1 MSIPEGICVDL
12 ETTLSGRVPDTVRP
26 KGQKRLETR
35 VLEIGASCWHKKVP
49 DYQVLVNPLH
59 GMCLETPEDMF
70 AALRDMHQR
79 PDATIGFWA
88 KVLARRAKTLTPAM
102 LNGMAPEIWERCT
115 VKNKARDFLRWF
127 NGGKGPEFKPEGEA
141 LAGLLEYTRKC
152 GETTWLAHN
161 GRSFDFKILQ
171 GVAERNG
178 LTIDHVQQADTLH
191 IFRKIDL
198 QVQSYSQPKL
208 YASLGLGVYNA
219 HVAIDD
225 ARALAK
231 ICQHVSSKG
240 PAKPTHGLAV
250 PVQKAPAKPTGPPYQ
265 KPAQK
270 AMMVMDIKGIGPKSR
285 DALLRLGIRT
295 TSQLKAHYDQKG
307 VDWLRRALPRGV
319 RWRVV
324 CQSLA
329 LVHKSSTSCAGGARS
344 RVRHALP
351 LV

>member
-12 ETTLSGRVPDTVRP
+12 ETTLGGRVPDTVRP

-35 VLEIGASCWHKKVP
+35 VLEIGATCWHKKVP

-59 GMCLETPEDMF
+59 GMRLKTPEDMF

-79 PDATIGFWA
+79 PDATIGFWS
-88 KVLARRAKTLTPAM
+88 KVLARRANTLTPAM
-102 LNGMAPEIWERCT
+102 LNGMAPDIWERCT

-127 NGGKGPEFKPEGEA
+127 NGEKGPVFKPEGEA
-141 LAGLLEYTRKC
+141 LVGLLQYTREH

-178 LTIDHVQQADTLH
+178 LDIGRVQQADTLH

-198 QVQSYSQPKL
+198 KVQSYSQPKL

-231 ICQHVSSKG
+231 ICQHVSAKAPTKSTG
-240 PAKPTHGLAV
+240 PS
-250 PVQKAPAKPTGPPYQ
+250 VQKPVRARTKPVRATTG
-265 KPAQK
+265 
-270 AMMVMDIKGIGPKSR
+270 MVMDVKGIGPKSR
-285 DALLRLGIRT
+285 DALHKLGIRT
-295 TSQLKAHYDQKG
+295 VSQLKTQYDQKG
-307 VDWLRRALPRGV
+307 ADWLRRTLPRGV
-319 RWRVV
+319 RWRLV

-329 LVHKSSTSCAGGARS
+329 LVHKSSTLCAGGARS
-344 RVRHALP
+344 RVRRALP
-351 LV
+351 LA

>member
-12 ETTLSGRVPDTVRP
+12 ETTLGGRVPDTVRP

-35 VLEIGASCWHKKVP
+35 VIEIGATCWHKKVP

-59 GMCLETPEDMF
+59 GMRLKTPEDMF

-79 PDATIGFWA
+79 PDATIGFWS
-88 KVLARRAKTLTPAM
+88 KVLARRANTLTPAM
-102 LNGMAPEIWERCT
+102 LNGMAPDIWERCT

-127 NGGKGPEFKPEGEA
+127 NGEKGPVFKPEGEA
-141 LAGLLEYTRKC
+141 LAGLLQYTREH

-178 LTIDHVQQADTLH
+178 LDIGRVQQADTLH

-198 QVQSYSQPKL
+198 KVQSYSQPKL

-231 ICQHVSSKG
+231 ICQHVSSKAPTK
-240 PAKPTHGLAV
+240 PARVGA
-250 PVQKAPAKPTGPPYQ
+250 PVQKAPSKPTGPSVQ
-265 KPAQK
+265 KPTAPGR
-270 AMMVMDIKGIGPKSR
+270 MVMDIKGIGPKSR

-319 RWRVV
+319 PWRLV

-329 LVHKSSTSCAGGARS
+329 LVHKGSTLCAGGARS
-344 RVRHALP
+344 RVRRALP
-351 LV
+351 LA